1 METFHFSRVTE
12 KANFDEIIQNPG
24 RKPDRNNYAGQWYP
38 HILKLFTSVLR
49 KGLGDRIYSL
59 TPLSNKNL
67 SWGIM
72 ETHPKIVKSITFG
85 LKLNIENCLEVLVK
99 GPQANH
105 DDAESFKLF
114 WGNKSE
120 LRRFQD
126 GYDKSDLFHLIP
138 SITT

>member
-1 METFHFSRVTE
+1 MVKSPQSADSNHFFNFFSVNE
-12 KANFDEIIQNPG
+12 NANFDEILEEHG
-24 RKPDRNNYAGQWYP
+24 RKEDRNDYAGQWYP
-38 HILKLFTSVLR
+38 HILKLFTTVLR

-59 TPLSNKNL
+59 TPLPSKYT
-67 SWGIM
+67 SWTVS
-72 ETHPKIVKSITFG
+72 EAHPKIAKSISFG
-85 LKLNIENCLEVLVK
+85 LKLNIDNCLEVLVK

-126 GYDKSDLFHLIP
+126 G
-138 SITT
+138 